1 MRRKKILIIEDESDV
16 ATYLEILFQ
25 DEGYDTIIAN
35 DGMAGYNLAKQE
47 KPDLITLDIT
57 MPVQSGLRTY
67 SRLKNDPQLMHI
79 PVVIVTAVR
88 DSMDDLREE
97 FKGLPNPEGFMSKP
111 ILPARLFQVVKQ
123 ILNPENLNSKSP
135 TLPVD

>member
-57 MPVQSGLRTY
+57 MPVQSRIRTY

-111 ILPARLFQVVKQ
+111 ILPTRLFQVVKQ

-135 TLPVD
+135 ALPVD